1 MKLLERETLIVVGV
15 STLIGFAGEVL
26 LFSMEESKG
35 KAFHL
40 RFPPMAQSLKLL
52 GFVLV
57 TGVVTDWAVKLADK
71 NTMSESERGLADL
84 YESEKQ
90 KIKDG
95 LIKSVKP
102 LQVVWSPTI

>member
-35 KAFHL
+35 KKFRL
-40 RFPPMAQSLKLL
+40 RLPPVNQSLKLL

-57 TGVVTDWAVKLADK
+57 TGVVADMAVKFADK
-71 NTMSESERGLADL
+71 KTMSDAERSLSEL
-84 YESEKQ
+84 YEAEKAR
-90 KIKDG
+90 IKAG
-95 LIKSVKP
+95 LIKSKEAKQI
-102 LQVVWSPTI
+102 LWG